1 MYNNFLKGSI
11 CFLLIQNDLK
21 YELYIWIKLH
31 KWTSYI
37 TFFFYF
43 WYVKLPAILPPIYNI
58 NIIIV
63 SLEFIYIFSYYF
75 YYYHPFLSFLFFHRP
90 IIQHQVNIYLTMI
103 LKIMRAK
110 IYRRLIIR
118 PVLINIT
125 ASYNLTQMIPF
136 HSHKSV

>member
-21 YELYIWIKLH
+21 SELYIWIKLYT
-31 KWTSYI
+31 WTSYI
-37 TFFFYF
+37 TFLFYF
-43 WYVKLPAILPPIYNI
+43 WYIKLPAILYPIYNI

-63 SLEFIYIFSYYF
+63 SLEFIYMFFSYYF
-75 YYYHPFLSFLFFHRP
+75 YYYHPFPSFLFFHRP
-90 IIQHQVNIYLTMI
+90 IIQYQVNIYLTMI
-103 LKIMRAK
+103 LKIMRAE

-125 ASYNLTQMIPF
+125 ASYNLM
-136 HSHKSV
+136 